1 MDTKVTGIKSVDEQ
15 MNRREEFRRKHEKAK
30 TLQED
35 VMRRYYEIKQNKNK
49 PVLVEGTTIDR
60 IINKYGNNGM
70 AIVSAY
76 KSDMDDEYNDE
87 KTKELISA
95 LRKSGFLYLPIYD
108 GYKGADGVEVYEPSF
123 IVFNCKRGGEQGDFN
138 AFRKLALDVFDKYEQ
153 NSMLLK
159 EPDKTPMK
167 DTDSIVGRWPC
178 SIQFNE
184 CYVNPMPCQMAER
197 LMRGFGEIMIV

>member
-1 MDTKVTGIKSVDEQ
+1 MDTKVTEIKSVDDQ
-15 MNRREEFRRKHEKAK
+15 MNRREEFRSKHEKAK

-60 IINKYGNNGM
+60 VINKYGNNGM

-76 KSDMDDEYNDE
+76 KSDMNDEYNDE

-95 LRKSGFLYLPIYD
+95 LRKSGFLYLPIYGKD
-108 GYKGADGVEVYEPSF
+108 GMKDVYEPSF

-153 NSMLLK
+153 NSMWLK

-167 DTDSIVGRWPC
+167 DTDSIVGRWSC